1 MRRVPRREQGG
12 GSTSN
17 VYFYD
22 VAGRKAVETDGSLN
36 VLRTEIYAG
45 NRDLATYQGSGML
58 HHTNWLDPEAARSD
72 GSGNL
77 CETISSLPFGDAT
90 DQRHLFAFANF
101 FTGKERD
108 SESGN
113 DYFGAR
119 YYASAMGR
127 FLMPDPS
134 GLYFAN
140 PLNPQSLNLY
150 NYGLNNPLINID
162 PTGLD
167 CIHINNDTGAFEGFE
182 SGDCN
187 NSTPELANTGQ
198 YVDATVN
205 SIGFNSQNQVIG
217 YGTTTGS
224 EGNFA
229 SFAGSTN
236 MNVGPAAAF
245 LNPYTG
251 AVTSP
256 GETVNVNGNSPT
268 GPNTNPVSIS
278 NQIPRNGLQPPSN
291 IPVMRA
297 YTPPAQPN
305 LQETRRASALQMQC
319 RIFITSNVAMPKT
332 RRKAQQMD
340 SSALRSGRAR
350 RRATGPSEML
360 VPMQASL
367 PDSWA

>member
-1 MRRVPRREQGG
+1 
-12 GSTSN
+12 
-17 VYFYD
+17 
-22 VAGRKAVETDGSLN
+22 
-36 VLRTEIYAG
+36 
-45 NRDLATYQGSGML
+45 
-58 HHTNWLDPEAARSD
+58 
-72 GSGNL
+72 
-77 CETISSLPFGDAT
+77 
-90 DQRHLFAFANF
+90 
-101 FTGKERD
+101 
-108 SESGN
+108 
-113 DYFGAR
+113 
-119 YYASAMGR
+119 
-127 FLMPDPS
+127 MPDPS

-305 LQETRRASALQMQC
+305 LTGDPACFGAPDAVSDIHNLQRGNAQNSPQGSTDGQFGASIWQSTTQSNRPFGNASANAGFAAGFMGLDYSVAVANSLQ
-319 RIFITSNVAMPKT
+319 
-332 RRKAQQMD
+332 
-340 SSALRSGRAR
+340 GH
-350 RRATGPSEML
+350 
-360 VPMQASL
+360 
-367 PDSWA
+367 